1 MRGAI
6 KMKRFLR
13 GTIIIVIMILGCE
26 IIGQVFIKKAD
37 TKMTEDIS
45 EKIIRFHVLANS
57 DTKDDQELKLKV
69 KDEIIKF
76 IQPKLSES
84 KSIEESREILLKN
97 DEEIKKIADKIIK
110 DNGYSYEVKT
120 ELQKE
125 NFPVKQYG
133 DIVLPQGEYEAYR
146 VLIGDYKGQNW
157 WCVMFPPLCFVDVTK
172 GQIENEKT
180 KEELESVLDKNEM
193 EMVCDNKD
201 NIKVKSKVFE
211 VIKELIE
218 K

>member
-1 MRGAI
+1 
-6 KMKRFLR
+6 MKRFIR
-13 GTIIIVIMILGCE
+13 GIIIILIMVFGCE
-26 IIGQVFIKKAD
+26 IIGQVLIKRAD
-37 TKMTEDIS
+37 SKMTEDIS
-45 EKIIRFHVLANS
+45 GKIIRFHVLANS
-57 DTKDDQELKLKV
+57 DTKEDQELKLKV

-76 IQPKLSES
+76 IQPKLLES
-84 KSIEESREILLKN
+84 KSIEESREILLKS

-180 KEELESVLDKNEM
+180 KEELGSVLDKNEM
-193 EMVCDNKD
+193 EMVCDNKQ
-201 NIKVKSKVFE
+201 NIEIKSKVFE
-211 VIKELIE
+211 IIKELTQ

>member
-1 MRGAI
+1 
-6 KMKRFLR
+6 MKRFLR
-13 GTIIIVIMILGCE
+13 GTIIIVIMIFGCE